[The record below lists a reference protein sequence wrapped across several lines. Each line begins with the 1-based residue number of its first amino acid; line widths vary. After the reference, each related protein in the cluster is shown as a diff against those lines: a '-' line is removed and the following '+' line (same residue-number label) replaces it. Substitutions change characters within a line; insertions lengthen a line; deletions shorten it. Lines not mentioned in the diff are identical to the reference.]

1 MVETARQAC
10 VSLHGTRGEP
20 LTVASATQL
29 SHWSSGI
36 PSSTP
41 LAVRAGNVTN
51 VSEASVPPT
60 TSQRYHRAP
69 ASHASPVGRN
79 HAHDSTERIARL
91 SSAPVN
97 LLKPLSHA
105 VKTVAP
111 KAGSSASS
119 FASLP
124 RKVPT

>member
-10 VSLHGTRGEP
+10 LSLHGTRGEP

-41 LAVRAGNVTN
+41 LVVVAGSVTN

-69 ASHASPVGRN
+69 WPHASSVGRN
-79 HAHDSTERIARL
+79 HAQDRTERIARL

-97 LLKPLSHA
+97 FLNPLSQA
-105 VKTVAP
+105 WNTVAP
-111 KAGSSASS
+111 RAGSSGS
-119 FASLP
+119 
-124 RKVPT
+124 R